1 MRTQK
6 LFQYTSVA
14 LVVILLFA
22 VGPVQ
27 GQEPEPLPERDPAG
41 PEYVLAQ
48 PPYTMNYQGYLT
60 DSSGTPLDG
69 EYDLAFRLYDA
80 DTGGNVE
87 WGPETHNNVQVANGL
102 FQVALGSS
110 VTLTPDVFDE
120 ALFLAVGVEG
130 AWLTTRQP
138 LRAVPYAFG
147 LVPGAEVEGD
157 PDGTNYGLS
166 ARNTGAGATDSG
178 LYAQGNDY
186 GVYAYGVN
194 DAGLYADTAGDT
206 YAIYSADTTYS
217 DGGYAG
223 PDTYVWVPVQN
234 AVVDSRDLGS
244 LMHMAPYLN
253 GLLRIDAG
261 PDVTSGTSIEVYI
274 PLQVERPYGRDY
286 DLKWARLYY
295 KVDDDAKIDQ
305 VRIQGRNYSSGLG
318 NLIGENDTDGTSTSF
333 ATYDVQATGSTITI
347 TASQAPTNLR
357 IVVDLPNPDSTLY
370 LYGVRLQLQSED
382 DY

>member
-1 MRTQK
+1 VRTQK

-147 LVPGAEVEGD
+147 LVPGAEVEGN
-157 PDGTNYGLS
+157 PTTNYGLTVM
-166 ARNTGAGATDSG
+166 NTGTGADDRG
-178 LYAQGNDY
+178 LYARGNQY
-186 GVYAYGVN
+186 GVWAHGVD
-194 DAGLYADTAGDT
+194 DAGLYASSSNG
-206 YAIYSADTTYS
+206 TYS
-217 DGGYAG
+217 IRSDDTVYSSEGYAG

-234 AVVDSRDLGS
+234 AVLDESDVSYASLSTDYYYSPLSVDAESTVISTTL
-244 LMHMAPYLN
+244 
-253 GLLRIDAG
+253 
-261 PDVTSGTSIEVYI
+261 VWVYI
-274 PLQVERPYGRDY
+274 PIQVEV
-286 DLKWARLYY
+286 LY
-295 KVDDDAKIDQ
+295 
-305 VRIQGRNYSSGLG
+305 GRNYLLKNARVYYYADFDARINSARIKGCDFSGG
-318 NLIGENDTDGTSTSF
+318 IGVLHDIGINTTNGTSTTF
-333 ATYDVQATGSTITI
+333 AAYDIEATDYYTI
-347 TASQAPTNLR
+347 TASQAPTNLF
-357 IVVDLPNPDSTLY
+357 ISVGLPAHNSRLY
-370 LYGVRLQLQSED
+370 LYGVRLQLES